1 MIKSVCI
8 LGGGTAG
15 FMTAAVLSKLDLE
28 VKCIYSSK
36 IGNIGVGESTQLCIR
51 DIFNFLGIQDE
62 DWMSECNATY
72 KTNIAFESWNKD
84 GEQFFYPFELLKKSK
99 TDTKKF
105 FELCALF
112 PDEIKNT
119 DFARFQSPTSRF
131 AEYNRLTDKDC
142 NFNEITAFHF
152 DTHLLSKILMNYA
165 SNNGVEFIDDTY
177 IRCSKDK
184 TKIKSL
190 TCKNTGQHEADLFVD
205 CSGFK
210 SLLLGKE
217 LKVPFKKYQSQIN
230 DRVIRCKVPYKN
242 KQNQLKNYTNNVT
255 MKNGWCWEIPLWDGM
270 SLGYV
275 HSLKFTNKKQIEKE
289 FYEYVNQ
296 KYEYDPK
303 DLSVINFKSGRYEQG
318 WVNNVASVGLSYGFI
333 EPLESTGLVSVIKNI
348 FSLVEIISQNNNV
361 NAFDKKLFNYSIS
374 QSLDSQKTFVD
385 MHYVAAHRCDTKYWN
400 FITNEMQQDWSG
412 EDQKLSLEM
421 TALKR
426 DYADSYLGGLPYI
439 LAGNGYS
446 PLNQGTQIFVDND
459 FKKEWLMED
468 KECNDYVMSVPST
481 YEFLKQKI
489 YTECWQD
496 QLDNFLSTLS

>member
-15 FMTAAVLSKLDLE
+15 FMTAAVLSKLDLD

-36 IGNIGVGESTQLCIR
+36 IGNIGVGESTQLGIR
-51 DIFNFLGIQDE
+51 EIFDFLDIQDE
-62 DWMSECNATY
+62 DWMSQCNATY
-72 KTNIAFESWNKD
+72 KTNIGFESWSRK
-84 GEQFFYPFELLKKSK
+84 GEQFFYPFELPKKSK
-99 TDTKKF
+99 SDTKKF

-112 PDEIKNT
+112 PDQVKSS
-119 DFARFQSPTSRF
+119 DFARFQSPSSRF
-131 AEYNRLTDKDC
+131 AECNKLIDKECD
-142 NFNEITAFHF
+142 FNNIAAFHF
-152 DTHLLSKILMNYA
+152 DTHLLSKILMKYA
-165 SNNGVEFIDDTY
+165 SNNGVQFIDDTY
-177 IRCSKDK
+177 VRCVK
-184 TKIKSL
+184 TKTEIKSL
-190 TCKNTGQHEADLFVD
+190 VCKNSGEHDADLFVD

-230 DRVIRCKVPYKN
+230 DRVIRCKVPYKD

-275 HSLKFTNKKQIEKE
+275 HSLNFTNKNQIENE
-289 FYEYVNQ
+289 FCEYISE
-296 KYEYDPK
+296 KYEYTPR
-303 DLSVINFKSGRYEQG
+303 DLSIINFKSGRYEDG
-318 WVNNVASVGLSYGFI
+318 WVKNVASVGLSYGFI
-333 EPLESTGLVSVIKNI
+333 EPLEATGLGSVMKNI

-400 FITNEMQQDWSG
+400 FVTNKMQQDWSG

-421 TALKR
+421 TALRR

-446 PLNQGTQIFVDND
+446 PLNQGTQIFVDDD
-459 FKKEWLMED
+459 FKKEWLKED
-468 KECNDYVMSVPST
+468 KECNEYVMSLPST

-489 YTECWQD
+489 YTEHWQD
-496 QLDNFLSTLS
+496 QLDDFLSMLN